1 MELNNIISMSISK
14 SSYTIHSFAQQL
26 NIKLKVL
33 ESYIDGSEK
42 PDKKTITKMNKYLNN
57 KIPYNE
63 IKT

>member
-14 SSYTIHSFAQQL
+14 SRYTTHAFAQQL

-42 PDKKTITKMNKYLNN
+42 PDKKTITKMNKFLND
-57 KIPYNE
+57 KIPYNN
-63 IKT
+63 